1 MKYMFKFVLHIEKK
15 DFCNMWINKYVLA
28 LITDYGLEMNAI
40 VTICCGNCH
49 YMTFK
54 YPKVLYMKLNS

>member
-1 MKYMFKFVLHIEKK
+1 
-15 DFCNMWINKYVLA
+15 MWINKYVLA